1 MQDKLYKILKIRI
14 DSINR
19 NIDNLNYL
27 NSELEKNMNDLNYIQ
42 EKIDLFGN
50 NNVLAFDSL
59 SRDEFEK
66 VLLMLD
72 PSVSDIF
79 QDKTCNYQGIMYIIQ
94 GIRQG
99 ISLELTDVQAN
110 AIQTFIEEM
119 INKKASLEDVI
130 ANLNES
136 KKRLPE
142 VDINILNNDLKKFQ
156 TIVSKLEEN
165 LYIIE
170 IDDIIESLEFANT
183 PLDEKVLIF
192 EFLLKYNADIYA
204 TNQTPIGDIEQK
216 DDYTLNEIDVPEF
229 HYEPIN
235 IYDEITNKEERPEQ
249 AKIDIK
255 PEDKKIT
262 PTVEIDKTKQI
273 PIVNHEDDF
282 PYPTFQKDIISKENL
297 KEEVPKVEVPKVEIP
312 KIEISQVTPIE
323 IPAPNT
329 NVEATTPSIS
339 PIPEISTT
347 PVETSSNTAELEDI
361 IGKIDAKLKE
371 METKTK
377 DENSNVT
384 KVSIPEP
391 SVTETK
397 PIAPES
403 PVTTE
408 INNSD
413 KVKEILTNEGI
424 ISDTLTNIG
433 QMSDVNVREV
443 IDILKENE
451 LLDILK
457 VKPQLL
463 SQTLLVPSSE
473 IKLVVNAI
481 NDIFDKKEHQKV
493 WEIITSTMPTLL
505 ANEKVIDDFLKNINF
520 YRGHGINLIS
530 LFDNY
535 RELLIMDNVALENN
549 YNLTKDYK
557 IPLTD
562 DNVKY
567 LLGNKRVLT
576 NLDYYL
582 EAKGSEK
589 SGLLGHEEAF
599 NGLEYII
606 KNPYK
611 LNNISR
617 DALMKLRYASENG
630 QKIYGNKPGILS
642 GEITNPKVD
651 VLTLPL
657 DYKNLYFDNEYTF
670 TSKGDL
676 AKYKEELSYKKDFDL
691 TISENILKLDSKYKV
706 DDLRYKINGLTFSRL
721 KTIRLYNFFIT
732 KNIPVKEAML
742 IALTYNSVIK
752 RDEYLTLET
761 EISNLLEGGN

>member
-27 NSELEKNMNDLNYIQ
+27 NSELEKNNNDLNYI
-42 EKIDLFGN
+42 EDKISLFGN

-72 PSVSDIF
+72 PSVAEIF

-110 AIQTFIEEM
+110 AIQTFIGEM

-130 ANLNES
+130 SNLNES

-142 VDINILNNDLKKFQ
+142 TEMSVLNNDLKKFQ

-183 PLDEKVLIF
+183 PLEEKVLIF
-192 EFLLKYNADIYA
+192 EFLLKYNSAIYE
-204 TNQTPIGDIEQK
+204 TNQTPTPEVK
-216 DDYTLNEIDVPEF
+216 SEDDYALNEIDVPEF

-235 IYDEITNKEERPEQ
+235 IYDEVTGKDETKEVKEEKEE
-249 AKIDIK
+249 I
-255 PEDKKIT
+255 EEKKVT
-262 PTVEIDKTKQI
+262 PVVELDKTERI
-273 PIVNHEDDF
+273 PIIKKEDDF
-282 PYPTFQKDIISKENL
+282 PFPTFHEDTIKTPE
-297 KEEVPKVEVPKVEIP
+297 VEVPKAPVEV
-312 KIEISQVTPIE
+312 KPIE
-323 IPAPNT
+323 IPSPVVEPVAPI
-329 NVEATTPSIS
+329 VEPVVPSI
-339 PIPEISTT
+339 PT
-347 PVETSSNTAELEDI
+347 PPKEEVKETSTQELEDI

-371 METKTK
+371 MENDTK
-377 DENSNVT
+377 EANV
-384 KVSIPEP
+384 PEVP
-391 SVTETK
+391 SVPEEVKVEPEEET
-397 PIAPES
+397 A
-403 PVTTE
+403 VNTLNDT
-408 INNSD
+408 D
-413 KVKEILTNEGI
+413 KVKEILTEEGI
-424 ISDTLTNIG
+424 IPDTLENLG
-433 QMSDVNVREV
+433 QMNEGNVKEV
-443 IDILKENE
+443 LELLKEND
-451 LLDILK
+451 LLDNFK
-457 VKPQLL
+457 TKPTLL
-463 SQTLLVPSSE
+463 SQTLLVQGSE
-473 IKLVVNAI
+473 LKLMMAAI
-481 NDIFDKKEHQKV
+481 NDIFDKKERAKV
-493 WEIITSTMPTLL
+493 WEIITSAIPTLFT
-505 ANEKVIDDFLKNINF
+505 NEKVIDDFLKNINF
-520 YRGHGINLIS
+520 YREHNINLIN

-535 RELLIMDNVALENN
+535 RELLILENATLLNN

-557 IPLTD
+557 IALND

-576 NLDYYL
+576 NLDYYI
-582 EAKGSEK
+582 EAKGGEK
-589 SGLLGHEEAF
+589 GLLGHEEAF
-599 NGLEYII
+599 DGISYIT

-611 LNNISR
+611 LNNITR
-617 DALMKLRYASENG
+617 DTLMKLRYQTENN

-642 GEITNPKVD
+642 GEIANPKVD
-651 VLTLPL
+651 VLNLPV
-657 DYKNLYFDNEYTF
+657 DYKNLYFDKEYTF
-670 TSKGDL
+670 TSKEDL
-676 AKYKEELSYKKDFDL
+676 EKYAEELSYKKDFDL
-691 TISENILKLDSKYKV
+691 TVSENILKLDNKYKV
-706 DDLRYKINGLTFSRL
+706 DDLRYKINDLIFSRL

-752 RDEYLTLET
+752 RDEYLALES
-761 EISNLLEGGN
+761 EITSLLEGGN